1 MTNVK
6 KKINSEVII
15 IFKNRIN
22 EINMKSVKNKRI
34 I

>member
-1 MTNVK
+1 MK
-6 KKINSEVII
+6 KKIKSEVII

-22 EINMKSVKNKRI
+22 EINMKSVKNKMI